1 MANEATIITLYGNQG
16 DPVEYTVAA
25 GTAIPKGTLMQLSS
39 SPNTATATSAD
50 GDHFVG
56 IAAWEKTTTDGK
68 TKMSCITNCTA
79 KITATAST
87 GSMTLGE
94 PVKITGANTVAP
106 ADDDTVAHM
115 AEVVGIAKE
124 TVAAGAAGAVRVMC
138 Y

>member
-1 MANEATIITLYGNQG
+1 MANEADVKTLYGNAG
-16 DPVEYTVAA
+16 DPVEYTVAT

-56 IAAWEKTTTDGK
+56 IAQCEKTTTDGVVV
-68 TKMSCITNCTA
+68 MACLTNCDA
-79 KITATAST
+79 ILAATATT

-115 AEVVGIAKE
+115 QEVVGIAKE
-124 TVAAGAAGAVRVMC
+124 TVTHTNTGLVRIKC
-138 Y
+138 H